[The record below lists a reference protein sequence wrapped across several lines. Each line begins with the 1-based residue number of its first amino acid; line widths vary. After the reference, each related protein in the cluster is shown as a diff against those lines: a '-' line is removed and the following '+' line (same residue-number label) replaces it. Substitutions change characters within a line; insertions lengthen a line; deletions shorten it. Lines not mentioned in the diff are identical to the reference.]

1 VGRGDRESARMHD
14 SEWDDETADDPRPGF
29 SIGGVHWIAWVF
41 ILFALGDLVWL
52 IVNAQLTDAPD
63 FLEFLD
69 YAIKVVP
76 AIVAVLLPAVLL
88 MRHPDAVTRAP
99 SLLLGTFLFAL
110 VQGLLVL
117 AVPLGQVFET
127 ITPGSAETGIVPLSA
142 VYNTLT
148 LLIAAA
154 GLILIA
160 RGLTLARWSED
171 RWGPLTGVLLL
182 AATIFA
188 TAVGI
193 LSISQSQLPDPLPI
207 DYLVYLAASVLLGIV
222 RMVAWSYLAVMAWRG
237 WFAGEQPVAG
247 WRLAT
252 FGGGFIVVALVLIN
266 LAGLFVITDQT
277 FGVVYGWT
285 IYGLYALGH
294 FALLL
299 AFAVG
304 LPSLDDDDEYDS
316 EDEDEDDEFDA
327 EEDEFDADE
336 ADGDDPGF
344 RGGPVRDDEFPGERR
359 R

>member
-1 VGRGDRESARMHD
+1 MHD
-14 SEWDDETADDPRPGF
+14 SEWDDETADDDPRPGF

-52 IVNAQLTDAPD
+52 IVNAQLTAAPD

-99 SLLLGTFLFAL
+99 GLLFGTFLFAL

-154 GLILIA
+154 GLGFIA
-160 RGLTLARWSED
+160 RGLTAARWYDD
-171 RWGPLTGVLLL
+171 RWGPLTGFLLL
-182 AATIFA
+182 AATVFA

-193 LSISQSQLPDPLPI
+193 LSIAQSQLPDPLPI

-266 LAGLFVITDQT
+266 LAGLFAITDQT

-304 LPSLDDDDEYDS
+304 LPSLADDDEDYEY
-316 EDEDEDDEFDA
+316 EDEDDDDEFDA
-327 EEDEFDADE
+327 DDESDE
-336 ADGDDPGF
+336 SDGDDADPGF